1 MPLPINPKF
10 KINYHKSDPYSSYNF
25 LVEIEGIIAAGFTE
39 VSGLKI
45 ETEVESVTEGGA
57 NDIVYKIPKGTK
69 YTDITLKHGLSDS
82 AILWNW
88 YKKVINGNI
97 QRKNGTIILLDH
109 KRNDKLRWEFIAAY
123 PISWEVSSFNA
134 LTNTVAIETL
144 VLTHQGIN
152 KI

>member
-1 MPLPINPKF
+1 MPLPINPKS
-10 KINYHKSDPYSSYNF
+10 KIKYPKSDPYSSYNF
-25 LVEIEGIIAAGFTE
+25 LVEIGGIISGGFTE

-82 AILWNW
+82 VILWNW
-88 YKKVINGNI
+88 YKKVKNGKI
-97 QRKNGTIILLDH
+97 ERKNGTIILLDQ
-109 KRNDKLRWEFIAAY
+109 KGNEKLRWEFIAAY

-134 LTNTVAIETL
+134 LTNTVAIEIL
-144 VLTHQGIN
+144 VLAHQGIN